1 MHALL
6 LYQIV
11 KHSTALTEVLRSRQ
25 PHVADVPVLA
35 RGVKPWNMRF
45 VHRSVLVFIL
55 IVCIAN
61 FCHGKITKASVKN
74 DDRSLILLSKP
85 FGFST
90 TGHISVV
97 LSNVKVRWPELAS
110 TNYSDFG
117 VYILSSDEDGFTLLP
132 RGIVIAALCFPLE
145 NQSQSVERLFDFQDT
160 LSDASTKPTG
170 TRLNF
175 TTARDWD
182 RSGLYAILFA
192 NCVEDAVVSFNV
204 RIQLSNI
211 DSDGETNYLSVG
223 EQELPTMYLVRHSA
237 RC

>member
-6 LYQIV
+6 FYQIV
-11 KHSTALTEVLRSRQ
+11 KHTTAMTEVLRSRQ

-35 RGVKPWNMRF
+35 RVVTPWNMRV
-45 VHRSVLVFIL
+45 VHRSLLVFLL
-55 IVCIAN
+55 IACIAN
-61 FCHGKITKASVKN
+61 SCHCKITKASVKN
-74 DDRSLILLSKP
+74 DDRTLILLSKP

-97 LSNVKVRWPELAS
+97 LSNVKVRWPELAT

-117 VYILSSDEDGFTLLP
+117 VYILSSDEDNFTLP
-132 RGIVIAALCFPLE
+132 GSDNDAARCFSLE
-145 NQSQSVERLFDFQDT
+145 NQSQSVERLIDFQDT
-160 LSDASTKPTG
+160 LSDATTNSSGTG
-170 TRLNF
+170 LNF
-175 TTARDWD
+175 TTTRDWD
-182 RSGLYAILFA
+182 RSGFYVVLFA
-192 NCVEDAVVSFNV
+192 NCAEDAVVSFNV